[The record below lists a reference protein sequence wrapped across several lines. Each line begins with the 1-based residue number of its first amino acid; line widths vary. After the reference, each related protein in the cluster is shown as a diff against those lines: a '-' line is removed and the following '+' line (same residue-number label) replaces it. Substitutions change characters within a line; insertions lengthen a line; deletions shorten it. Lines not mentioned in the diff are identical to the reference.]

1 MELDIE
7 ELNDHSYHRK
17 KSTWQLLKSFLNCE
31 TCSINLAVTYLFFHN
46 KYTLSNRDKDCIVI
60 LFYNCPEIAL
70 NVAGTI

>member
-1 MELDIE
+1 MIIRIIE
-7 ELNDHSYHRK
+7 KIRLGNYLS
-17 KSTWQLLKSFLNCE
+17 LFLNCE